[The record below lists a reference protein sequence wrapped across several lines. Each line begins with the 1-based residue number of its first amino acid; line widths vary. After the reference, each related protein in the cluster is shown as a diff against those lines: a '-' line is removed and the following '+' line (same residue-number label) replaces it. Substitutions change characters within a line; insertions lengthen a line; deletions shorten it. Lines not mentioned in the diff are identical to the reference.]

1 MRNRLFLIIV
11 VISLLALVPAGLAGC
26 SSKATPTATAMATV
40 NNLSVADANTLIQKN
55 ANNPDF
61 TIIDVRTQGE
71 YQDGHIKDA
80 INIDVNSGSFKTD
93 VSSLDTTKTYLV
105 YCQTGV
111 RSANASAQMVGLG
124 FQHVYNMTGGIS
136 DWTAAGYPT
145 TK

>member
-11 VISLLALVPAGLAGC
+11 IISLLALVPTGLAGC
-26 SSKATPTATAMATV
+26 GSKATV
-40 NNLSVADANTLIQKN
+40 NNISVADANTLIQKN

-80 INIDVNSGSFKTD
+80 INIDVDSGSFKTD